1 VTEWA
6 TLETTTHQDHVIAH
20 VIGTTVLGYFVRDET
35 AYLLLDIG
43 FIWRTYLDGEM
54 GLLPHPVAIAELEVD
69 QATKNLLSADID
81 FLLRE
86 GTCAIGL
93 ELITAVAGESLLRSV
108 EFFAREN
115 SRRLVLTCD
124 DGKIVMETSLD
135 NGELTIMC
143 SDKDSVDGVNGEE
156 GLGGAVRAEQAFVRQ
171 RLRAELG
178 REPTAEEMNEWLR
191 EQTEGY

>member
-69 QATKNLLSADID
+69 QATKNLLSVDID
-81 FLLRE
+81 SLLRE
-86 GTCAIGL
+86 GTSAIGL
-93 ELITAVAGESLLRSV
+93 ELITAVAGECLLRSV

-115 SRRLVLTCD
+115 SRQLVLTCD

-156 GLGGAVRAEQAFVRQ
+156 GLGDAVRAEQAFVRQ

>member
-1 VTEWA
+1 MTEWA

-69 QATKNLLSADID
+69 QATKNLLSVDID
-81 FLLRE
+81 SLLRE
-86 GTCAIGL
+86 GTSAIGL
-93 ELITAVAGESLLRSV
+93 ELITAVAGECLLRSV

-115 SRRLVLTCD
+115 SRQLVLTCD

-156 GLGGAVRAEQAFVRQ
+156 GLGDAVRAEQAFVRQ